1 MDLSYIFIV
10 CLLALYSADA
20 ESKQKSGRGRGS
32 MWWGIA
38 KVGEPNNISPISTS
52 IMYMDPA
59 IHSTLRRKQ
68 RRLVRDNPG
77 VLGALVKGANLAI
90 SECQHQFRNRRW
102 NCSTRNFL
110 RGKNLFGKIV
120 DRGCRETGFIYA
132 ITSAAVTHSIARAC
146 SEGTIESCTCD
157 YSHQTRSPQA
167 NHQAGSVA
175 GVRDWEWGGCSDNI
189 GFGFKFSREFVD
201 TGERGRNLREK
212 MNLHNNE
219 AGRAHVQAEMRQ
231 ECKCHG
237 MSGSC
242 TVKTCWMR
250 LANFRVI
257 GDNLKARFDG
267 ATRVQVSNSLRQ
279 SSNAVPVVNPNAAG
293 PNSVVVAGVGVG
305 GNGLPPSVSGYDDE
319 ERMLNDHMPELL
331 LDNSHP
337 NSKQHHPNMPSPNSL
352 PVAGARSRG
361 HGRGRLGRKHNRYHF
376 QLNPHN
382 PEHKPPGPKDIV
394 YLESSPSFCEKNL
407 RQGILGTHGRQCNDT
422 SLGVDGC
429 DLMCCGRGYR
439 TQEVVVVERCAC
451 TFHWCCEVKC
461 KLCRTKKIIHT
472 CL

>member
-1 MDLSYIFIV
+1 
-10 CLLALYSADA
+10 
-20 ESKQKSGRGRGS
+20 
-32 MWWGIA
+32 
-38 KVGEPNNISPISTS
+38 
-52 IMYMDPA
+52 MYMDPA

-146 SEGTIESCTCD
+146 SEGSIESCTCD
-157 YSHQTRSPQA
+157 YSHQSRSPQA
-167 NHQAGSVA
+167 SQQAGSVA

-189 GFGFKFSREFVD
+189 GFGFKFSRDFVD

-219 AGRAHVQAEMRQ
+219 AGRVHVQAEMRQ

-257 GDNLKARFDG
+257 GDNLKDRFDG
-267 ATRVQVSNSLRQ
+267 ASRVMISNSLIHNE
-279 SSNAVPVVNPNAAG
+279 NAVPSNS
-293 PNSVVVAGVGVG
+293 PNSNAPGVPRIVLNPDIASPNTFSTAGI
-305 GNGLPPSVSGYDDE
+305 SS
-319 ERMLNDHMPELL
+319 DHIP
-331 LDNSHP
+331 DHII
-337 NSKQHHPNMPSPNSL
+337 KTHPNMTPLSTVKTPNRSSRNSL
-352 PVAGARSRG
+352 RG
-361 HGRGRLGRKHNRYHF
+361 HERHTRKKNRYNF
-376 QLNPHN
+376 QLKPHN
-382 PEHKPPGPKDIV
+382 PEHKPPSQRDIV
-394 YLESSPSFCEKNL
+394 YLEQSPSFCEKNL
-407 RQGILGTHGRQCNDT
+407 RLGIQGTHGRQCNDT
-422 SLGVDGC
+422 SIGVDGC

-439 TQEVVVVERCAC
+439 TQEVLVVERCAC

-461 KLCRTKKIIHT
+461 KLCRTKRTIHT

>member
-1 MDLSYIFIV
+1 
-10 CLLALYSADA
+10 
-20 ESKQKSGRGRGS
+20 
-32 MWWGIA
+32 
-38 KVGEPNNISPISTS
+38 
-52 IMYMDPA
+52 MYMDPA

-279 SSNAVPVVNPNAAG
+279 SSNAVPVVSPNAAG
-293 PNSVVVAGVGVG
+293 SNSLLQLGGGGG
-305 GNGLPPSVSGYDDE
+305 GNSGSNNNGLLPPSAVGNYEDE
-319 ERMLNDHMPELL
+319 ERMLNDHIPELL
-331 LDNSHP
+331 LDNSHAS
-337 NSKQHHPNMPSPNSL
+337 NKQHHPNMPSPNSL
-352 PVAGARSRG
+352 PMAGSRARG
-361 HGRGRLGRKHNRYHF
+361 GGNGRGGNRMGRKHNR
-376 QLNPHN
+376 
-382 PEHKPPGPKDIV
+382 
-394 YLESSPSFCEKNL
+394 
-407 RQGILGTHGRQCNDT
+407 
-422 SLGVDGC
+422 
-429 DLMCCGRGYR
+429 
-439 TQEVVVVERCAC
+439 
-451 TFHWCCEVKC
+451 
-461 KLCRTKKIIHT
+461 
-472 CL
+472 

>member
-1 MDLSYIFIV
+1 MDISYIFVI
-10 CLLALYSADA
+10 CLMALCSGGNSLSQV
-20 ESKQKSGRGRGS
+20 EGKQKSGRGRGS

-38 KVGEPNNISPISTS
+38 KVGEPNNITP

-102 NCSTRNFL
+102 NCSTRNFS

-120 DRGCRETGFIYA
+120 DRGCRETSFIYA

-146 SEGTIESCTCD
+146 SEGSIESCTCD
-157 YSHQTRSPQA
+157 YSHQSRSPQA

-219 AGRAHVQAEMRQ
+219 AGRAH
-231 ECKCHG
+231 
-237 MSGSC
+237 
-242 TVKTCWMR
+242 
-250 LANFRVI
+250 
-257 GDNLKARFDG
+257 
-267 ATRVQVSNSLRQ
+267 
-279 SSNAVPVVNPNAAG
+279 
-293 PNSVVVAGVGVG
+293 
-305 GNGLPPSVSGYDDE
+305 
-319 ERMLNDHMPELL
+319 
-331 LDNSHP
+331 
-337 NSKQHHPNMPSPNSL
+337 
-352 PVAGARSRG
+352 
-361 HGRGRLGRKHNRYHF
+361 
-376 QLNPHN
+376 
-382 PEHKPPGPKDIV
+382 
-394 YLESSPSFCEKNL
+394 
-407 RQGILGTHGRQCNDT
+407 GILGTQGRQCNET
-422 SLGVDGC
+422 SPGDDGC
-429 DLMCCGRGYR
+429 GLMCCGRGYR
-439 TQEVVVVERCAC
+439 RDEVEVVERCAC

-461 KLCRTKKIIHT
+461 KLCRTKKVIYT
-472 CL
+472 CLKGHCPPPTHHPSPSEVPPLRSLYVLCILSTLSLCY